1 MRITRTLFASAAI
14 TAALAISAPTANAMT
29 VAELSASED
38 GGYGNDEHEHDKSKH
53 SESDEDKEKK
63 DSWSK
68 DKPKGGVHAGGG
80 ALALNTAGDNGYGK
94 DEDEDESKH
103 GKYDKEKDS
112 WSKDKPKGGVH
123 AAAAAWLSQVTAWP
137 QAPYCCSVAS
147 GPACTCC
154 GAATRRTSARS
165 DQVPRHSL
173 RCRGHHPPSE
183 GNGGRDLAFRRLP
196 CLTPPF
202 TKGTVPWSPRSRP
215 SPSPSPRPEP
225 FATLCWR
232 PR

>member
-80 ALALNTAGDNGYGK
+80 GLAQSGNSMAAG
-94 DEDEDESKH
+94 SVLLL
-103 GKYDKEKDS
+103 
-112 WSKDKPKGGVH
+112 GGLGAGVYM
-123 AAAAAWLSQVTAWP
+123 LRRRN
-137 QAPYCCSVAS
+137 AS
-147 GPACTCC
+147 DV
-154 GAATRRTSARS
+154 GA
-165 DQVPRHSL
+165 V
-173 RCRGHHPPSE
+173 
-183 GNGGRDLAFRRLP
+183 
-196 CLTPPF
+196 
-202 TKGTVPWSPRSRP
+202 
-215 SPSPSPRPEP
+215 
-225 FATLCWR
+225 
-232 PR
+232 